1 MPAGAKEDRVPA
13 ILVVSPRSDV
23 AASIAEFLRER
34 GESATMVSAIECNPY
49 SVPEDTQLVIADVCG
64 STTDK
69 ALVLRKAEQFLWQDR
84 FYVLALTGDPATG
97 AYVQERKKCDG
108 VLQLPA
114 TPNAF
119 WGAVRAGLEA
129 QRPALRRQEEPTVDG
144 IG

>member
-1 MPAGAKEDRVPA
+1 MPA

-23 AASIAEFLRER
+23 AASIAEFLQER
-34 GESATMVSAIECNPY
+34 GESAAMVSAIECNPY
-49 SVPEDTQLVIADVCG
+49 AVPEDTHLVIADVCG

-69 ALVLRKAEQFLWQDR
+69 ALVIRKAEQFLWQDR
-84 FYVLALTGDPATG
+84 FYVLALTADRATG

-119 WGAVRAGLEA
+119 WGAVRTGLEA
-129 QRPALRRQEEPTVDG
+129 QRPALRRQEDSTANG
-144 IG
+144 AG